1 MADENINN
9 PNQTNDGGG
18 TNGKNSSPGTED
30 EKTMPFMDHLED
42 LRRCLIK
49 CLVTVVVFSIGSYIF
64 SKQVMDFLTAPY
76 PQKLI
81 FLSPAEGFMI
91 QIKIS
96 FFAGLIVSLP
106 FIFAFLWQFI
116 APGLYKKERT
126 VTKVFILL
134 TTLCFLV
141 GASFAYYLII
151 PVGLKFLLGF
161 QTESLVASIT
171 IDKYLSFVTVMI
183 LAFGIVFEMPILAY
197 LLSYLGLLTPQFM
210 RKYRP
215 HAIVLIF
222 IVAAV
227 ITPTVDPF
235 TQIMLGVP
243 LTILYEI
250 SIFIS
255 AAVLRKK
262 QKSQSPRQFQS

>member
-1 MADENINN
+1 MADESIDKSN
-9 PNQTNDGGG
+9 PIDTDGAKD
-18 TNGKNSSPGTED
+18 GKNSNAQAD
-30 EKTMPFMDHLED
+30 NEKTMPFMDHLED

-49 CLVTVVVFSIGSYIF
+49 CLVTVVVFSIGSYVF
-64 SKQVMDFLTAPY
+64 SKHVMSFLTAPY

-106 FIFAFLWQFI
+106 FLFGFLWQFI
-116 APGLYKKERT
+116 APGLYKRERT

-134 TTLCFLV
+134 TTLCFLT
-141 GASFAYYLII
+141 GAAFAYYLII

-161 QTESLVASIT
+161 QTDSLVATIT
-171 IDKYLSFVTVMI
+171 IEKYLSFVTVMI
-183 LAFGIVFEMPILAY
+183 LSFGIVFEMPILAY
-197 LLSYLGLLTPQFM
+197 LLSYLELLTPQFM

-250 SIFIS
+250 SIIIS
-255 AAVLRKK
+255 GMVLRKK
-262 QKSQSPRQFQS
+262 QKK